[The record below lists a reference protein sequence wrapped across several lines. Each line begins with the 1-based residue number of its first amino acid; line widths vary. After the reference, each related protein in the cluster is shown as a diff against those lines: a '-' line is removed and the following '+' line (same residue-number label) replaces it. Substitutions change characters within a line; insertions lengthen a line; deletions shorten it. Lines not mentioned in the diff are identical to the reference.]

1 MRPGGYDG
9 KGGITYPMEQGMG
22 KMRLPEERCRLKNWL
37 KIPVASLNTG
47 HTGSVGWRKTLAGWI
62 VQTGALLP
70 SQWRSD
76 YCDNHYV
83 EGVTCDDE

>member
-1 MRPGGYDG
+1 MRAEGS
-9 KGGITYPMEQGMG
+9 EV
-22 KMRLPEERCRLKNWL
+22 

-47 HTGSVGWRKTLAGWI
+47 HTGSAGWRKTLVGWL

-76 YCDNHYV
+76 YCDSHYV